1 MGWMEGPENRI
12 KEAADKD
19 MITHNQ
25 DAKTARKDLMDKYAA
40 HVALYSR
47 PQDGDTG
54 VDYMTQRL

>member
-12 KEAADKD
+12 KKTAVKD
-19 MITHNQ
+19 MMTHNQ
-25 DAKTARKDLMDKYAA
+25 DARTARNDLMDKYAD

-47 PQDGDTG
+47 PQGGDAG